1 MPDTTLMMNFWD
13 EQFSAPGFKYGTT
26 PNAFLREQ
34 ASRLHPGSTVLVPGD
49 GEGRNGVWLAEQG
62 HRVTTVDGSALG
74 LSKARALAAER
85 GVAIET
91 VHADLREWAPT
102 KESVDAL
109 VLIYV
114 HVPPTV
120 RASIHQ
126 KLLSGLRVGGVLIL
140 EAFHPNQ
147 LGRASGGP
155 KDIAMLYTLDLLRSD
170 LAAVPGAAFEEL
182 LAWEGETRLDEG
194 PGHHGDAQVTRLV
207 ARRIAEAA

>member
-1 MPDTTLMMNFWD
+1 MSFWD
-13 EQFSAPGFKYGTT
+13 LQFSAPGFKYGTA

-34 ASRLHPGSTVLVPGD
+34 ASRLRPGSAALVPGD

-62 HRVTTVDGSALG
+62 YRVTAVDSATVG
-74 LSKARALAAER
+74 LEKARALAAER

-91 VHADLREWAPT
+91 LHADLVEWAPM
-102 KESVDAL
+102 KASVDAL

-114 HVPPTV
+114 HFPQTV
-120 RASIHQ
+120 RSAVHT
-126 KLLSGLRVGGVLIL
+126 KLLSGLRVDGIMIL
-140 EAFHPNQ
+140 EAFHPSQ

-155 KDIAMLYTLDLLRSD
+155 KDVTMLYTLDQLRAD

-207 ARRIAEAA
+207 AKRIASA